1 MIKKEIRLP
10 DVGKDIDVITLW
22 FQPFNYC
29 PSMRVFLKMV
39 LANEKEARINEFST
53 ESLMKNS
60 DLLCKEG
67 KLFATVKNSSST
79 T

>member
-1 MIKKEIRLP
+1 
-10 DVGKDIDVITLW
+10 
-22 FQPFNYC
+22 
-29 PSMRVFLKMV
+29 MRVFLKMV